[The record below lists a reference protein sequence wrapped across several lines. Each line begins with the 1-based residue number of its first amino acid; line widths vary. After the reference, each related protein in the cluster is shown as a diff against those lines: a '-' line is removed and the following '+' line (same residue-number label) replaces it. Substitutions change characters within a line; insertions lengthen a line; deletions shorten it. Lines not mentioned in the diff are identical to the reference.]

1 MILLNVLYTA
11 FWEDEKYW
19 HWTHDIEVL
28 KVIIP
33 FFGTLLT
40 GIITFV
46 GILFAAKT
54 TRESLNN
61 IKEST
66 PPELLRLATWSKI
79 IQESQD
85 YQANV
90 STYYSN
96 YSNRLISTY
105 HDILIRATLEKDISD
120 LGVIDSE
127 VRKELLLL
135 KPKSIKNE
143 YPRIVWRIRY
153 NKKLFKYIIVLAVL
167 SIYFL
172 ISALINLQIG
182 NMYAIIIF
190 TALFLFV
197 LLCIIKLFHKHNNL
211 KMIKN
216 IIFRN
221 ACHALESIYKI
232 PGYTLHEDANL
243 YYERKDFEDTKEF
256 KKWKDRVQEDNSRCK
271 LWTSWNYGLSI
282 NWDNNPY
289 KNSTNKDITKDL
301 ELNYFPPN
309 LFQSKNTP
317 SSNTIPKFS
326 DAKLPP
332 KSDDD

>member
-33 FFGTLLT
+33 FSGTLLT

-211 KMIKN
+211 KMIKTLYLEMLVMPWKVFIRSLGIHCMKMLIYTMKGKILKIQKN
-216 IIFRN
+216 LRSGKIGFRRII
-221 ACHALESIYKI
+221 L
-232 PGYTLHEDANL
+232 G
-243 YYERKDFEDTKEF
+243 
-256 KKWKDRVQEDNSRCK
+256 V
-271 LWTSWNYGLSI
+271 NYGHRGTMGYL
-282 NWDNNPY
+282 
-289 KNSTNKDITKDL
+289 
-301 ELNYFPPN
+301 
-309 LFQSKNTP
+309 
-317 SSNTIPKFS
+317 
-326 DAKLPP
+326 
-332 KSDDD
+332 